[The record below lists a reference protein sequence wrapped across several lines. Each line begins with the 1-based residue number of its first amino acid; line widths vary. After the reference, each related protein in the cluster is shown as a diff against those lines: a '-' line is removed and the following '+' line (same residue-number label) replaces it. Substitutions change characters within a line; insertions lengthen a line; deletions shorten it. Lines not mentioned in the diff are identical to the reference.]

1 MKPVQAVQKAA
12 IWLIGSIGKMKVRG
26 LPRGLVIVLMLL
38 IVGSAVLYL
47 AGWGWIWVVGG
58 RPDLPA
64 LNQLL
69 QTLTSASFIAAA
81 GFILRALIDEDGDD
95 VPDFLQKDDEK
106 MGNERKDDVNHH
118 GQNQRNPVPAEQTDD
133 IRNGRRV

>member
-12 IWLIGSIGKMKVRG
+12 IRLIGSIGKMKVRG

-47 AGWGWIWVVGG
+47 AGWGWIWAVGG

-69 QTLTSASFIAAA
+69 QTLMSALRPPFMRLTCRVRHLRLA
-81 GFILRALIDEDGDD
+81 GL
-95 VPDFLQKDDEK
+95 
-106 MGNERKDDVNHH
+106 
-118 GQNQRNPVPAEQTDD
+118 
-133 IRNGRRV
+133 

>member
-12 IWLIGSIGKMKVRG
+12 IRLIGSIGKMKVRG

-47 AGWGWIWVVGG
+47 AGWGWIWAVGG

-81 GFILRALIDEDGDD
+81 GFIVKALVDEDNDSI
-95 VPDFLQKDDEK
+95 PDYLQKENK
-106 MGNERKDDVNHH
+106 EG
-118 GQNQRNPVPAEQTDD
+118 
-133 IRNGRRV
+133 

>member
-1 MKPVQAVQKAA
+1 MKAVQAVQKAA
-12 IWLIGSIGKMKVRG
+12 IRLIGSIGKMKVRG

-47 AGWGWIWVVGG
+47 AGWGWIWAVGG

-81 GFILRALIDEDGDD
+81 GFIVKALVDEDDD
-95 VPDFLQKDDEK
+95 SIPDYLQKENK
-106 MGNERKDDVNHH
+106 EGESNENIFESGPRSGHR
-118 GQNQRNPVPAEQTDD
+118 QRRGEP
-133 IRNGRRV
+133 

>member
-12 IWLIGSIGKMKVRG
+12 IRLIGSIGKMKVRG

-47 AGWGWIWVVGG
+47 AGWGWIWAVGG

-81 GFILRALIDEDGDD
+81 GFIVKALVDEDDD
-95 VPDFLQKDDEK
+95 SIPDYLQKENK
-106 MGNERKDDVNHH
+106 EGEPNEDIYQPGPRSGHR
-118 GQNQRNPVPAEQTDD
+118 QRRGEP
-133 IRNGRRV
+133 

>member
-12 IWLIGSIGKMKVRG
+12 IRLIGSIGKMKVRG

-47 AGWGWIWVVGG
+47 AGWGWIWAVGG

-81 GFILRALIDEDGDD
+81 GFIVKALVDEDDD
-95 VPDFLQKDDEK
+95 SIPDYLQKENK
-106 MGNERKDDVNHH
+106 EGEPNEDIYQPGPRSGHR
-118 GQNQRNPVPAEQTDD
+118 QRRGEL
-133 IRNGRRV
+133 

>member
-12 IWLIGSIGKMKVRG
+12 IRLIGSIGKMKVKG

-47 AGWGWIWVVGG
+47 AGWGWIWAVGG

-81 GFILRALIDEDGDD
+81 GFILRALIDADGDSI
-95 VPDFLQKDDEK
+95 PDYLQKDNKE
-106 MGNERKDDVNHH
+106 GESNESISQPGPCPEWHP
-118 GQNQRNPVPAEQTDD
+118 GP
-133 IRNGRRV
+133 RRYREPFAGK

>member
-12 IWLIGSIGKMKVRG
+12 IRLIGSIGKMKVRG

-38 IVGSAVLYL
+38 IVGSAVLYV
-47 AGWGWIWVVGG
+47 AGWGWIWAVGG

-81 GFILRALIDEDGDD
+81 GFIVKALVDEDNDSI
-95 VPDFLQKDDEK
+95 PDYLQKENK
-106 MGNERKDDVNHH
+106 EGEPNEDIYQPGPRSGHR
-118 GQNQRNPVPAEQTDD
+118 QRRGEP
-133 IRNGRRV
+133 

>member
-12 IWLIGSIGKMKVRG
+12 IRLIGSIGKMKVRG

-47 AGWGWIWVVGG
+47 AGWGWIWAVGG

-81 GFILRALIDEDGDD
+81 GFIVKALVDEDNDSI
-95 VPDFLQKDDEK
+95 PDYLQKENK
-106 MGNERKDDVNHH
+106 EGEPNEDIYQPGPRS
-118 GQNQRNPVPAEQTDD
+118 GYRQRRGEP
-133 IRNGRRV
+133 